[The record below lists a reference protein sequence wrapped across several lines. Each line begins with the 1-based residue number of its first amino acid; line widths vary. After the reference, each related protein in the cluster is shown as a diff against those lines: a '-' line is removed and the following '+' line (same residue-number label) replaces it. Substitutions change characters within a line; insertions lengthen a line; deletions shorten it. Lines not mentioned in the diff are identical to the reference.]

1 MPDPA
6 DYSDRNAWMEA
17 CVPAVMDE
25 GKDHEAAVG
34 QCMGMWNDRG
44 KAAPTV
50 ERRAIPK
57 MVRAYSRLEI
67 KGISEEQRSISGI
80 ATTPTVD
87 RIGDIVEPLGAK
99 FAVPLALCLDHKHE
113 QQVGH
118 VEFLNPTKS
127 GIPFRASIVKFDEPG
142 EVKNLVD
149 KAWHLVKTKLR
160 SFVSIGFRPFEN
172 AVEFMENGGLRFKEW
187 EFLEL
192 SLVSIPANMEAVI
205 YEAKSL
211 DAALQGLRS
220 IDTDRLAASGQ
231 SMPAPRPGATGTK
244 RTTITPVSL
253 KERAKMSKTIAEQIE
268 GLQAARA
275 QKSARMNAIMA
286 KTIEDG
292 RSTDEAE
299 QEEFTTLER
308 EVDQIDGDLERFV
321 KLEKLNVKKATPV
334 SNVQTVDDGAAVR
347 SSGGYIRVKAQQL
360 PPGIRFARYAKCM
373 ALSRLDS
380 NDAVRVAE
388 KHYGDD
394 QSVVNMVK
402 AAVGAGNTLDPNW
415 AGNLVS
421 DEGAVFADFLEFL
434 RPMTIVGKFGN
445 DGIPALARIPF
456 RVPVGTQTSGGA
468 GYWTGEGQAKPL
480 TRFDFGKTSLEPL
493 KVANI
498 CVVTE
503 ELLRYA
509 SINAEQRLRD
519 QLAAAITARI
529 DTDFI
534 DPAKTA
540 VTNISPA
547 SITNG
552 VTPVASSGVD
562 ADAVRADVAALIDTY
577 IAANNPMLSAVWV
590 MSARTASRLSMMYN
604 LNGGAEF
611 PGVTIRG
618 GTFAGFPVI
627 VSEYVTTSGGSPN
640 TRYVWLVNASD
651 VFFADE
657 GGITVDM
664 SREASLQMDSA
675 PTMASAESGSP
686 QLPIP
691 TTSVSMFQTNSVAFR
706 AERTL
711 NWAKAR
717 TEAVQGL
724 SGVVW
729 GT

>member
-1 MPDPA
+1 
-6 DYSDRNAWMEA
+6 
-17 CVPAVMDE
+17 
-25 GKDHEAAVG
+25 
-34 QCMGMWNDRG
+34 
-44 KAAPTV
+44 
-50 ERRAIPK
+50 
-57 MVRAYSRLEI
+57 
-67 KGISEEQRSISGI
+67 
-80 ATTPTVD
+80 
-87 RIGDIVEPLGAK
+87 
-99 FAVPLALCLDHKHE
+99 
-113 QQVGH
+113 
-118 VEFLNPTKS
+118 
-127 GIPFRASIVKFDEPG
+127 
-142 EVKNLVD
+142 
-149 KAWHLVKTKLR
+149 
-160 SFVSIGFRPFEN
+160 
-172 AVEFMENGGLRFKEW
+172 
-187 EFLEL
+187 
-192 SLVSIPANMEAVI
+192 
-205 YEAKSL
+205 
-211 DAALQGLRS
+211 
-220 IDTDRLAASGQ
+220 
-231 SMPAPRPGATGTK
+231 
-244 RTTITPVSL
+244 
-253 KERAKMSKTIAEQIE
+253 MSKTIAEQIE